1 MIRLYV
7 NVDHVATLRQARQT
21 YEPDPLDAAI
31 AAEKAGAHGIT
42 VHLREDRRHI
52 QDHDLDHIRSS
63 IEGPLNL
70 EMAAVDEMVHIAQG
84 LRPYQVSLVPEKR
97 QEITTEGGLDVI
109 SQEKHLNEVRLK
121 MVDAGILFSLFVD
134 PDFAQIDAAFR
145 AGARSIEI
153 NTGPYSECVGDDE
166 RGPLLQKIKDGCRH
180 ARDQGLR
187 VFAGHGLKV
196 DNVEAIAE
204 IPEIEELNIGHHL
217 VARSI
222 LVGMDQAVRDM
233 LVAIEKGVARRDP
246 SSIRTY

>member
-7 NVDHVATLRQARQT
+7 NVDHVATLRQARKT

-31 AAEKAGAHGIT
+31 AAERVGAHGIT

-52 QDHDLDHIRSS
+52 QDHDLERIRNA
-63 IEGPLNL
+63 IKGPLNL
-70 EMAAVDEMVHIAQG
+70 EMAAVDEMVGIAQK

-97 QEITTEGGLDVI
+97 EEITTEGGLNVL

-134 PDFAQIDAAFR
+134 PDFAQIDSAFR
-145 AGARSIEI
+145 VGARSIEI
-153 NTGPYSECVGDDE
+153 NTGPYSECTNIEE
-166 RGPLLQKIKDGCRH
+166 RERALQKIVEGCRH

-196 DNVEAIAE
+196 DNVEAIAA

-217 VARSI
+217 VSRSI
-222 LVGMDQAVRDM
+222 LIGMEQAVQD
-233 LVAIEKGVARRDP
+233 VQNAIERGVARRHP
-246 SSIRTY
+246 SSLRTY